1 MTEIVTERRERAARA
16 QERHQ
21 SVRAHI
27 RQRREAKGV
36 EAGGGGDAGIGG
48 GGAARRRNWL
58 PGDLV
63 EDVNA
68 KHGVQTYDASEVEVA
83 NQMFCTVKKKTEAEM
98 M

>member
-1 MTEIVTERRERAARA
+1 M
-16 QERHQ
+16 
-21 SVRAHI
+21 
-27 RQRREAKGV
+27 
-36 EAGGGGDAGIGG
+36 AGGGGVVAEWGG
-48 GGAARRRNWL
+48 GRAARRRNWL